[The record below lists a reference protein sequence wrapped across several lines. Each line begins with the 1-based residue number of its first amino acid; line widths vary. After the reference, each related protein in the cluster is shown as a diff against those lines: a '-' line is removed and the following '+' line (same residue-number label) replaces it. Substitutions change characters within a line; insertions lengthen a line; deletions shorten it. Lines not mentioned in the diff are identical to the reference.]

1 MSAPN
6 VASRVN
12 VGDMLT
18 RTASRTPAALAIV
31 DGSTRLDYARFNARV
46 NQLAHGLQARGYAR
60 GDALAIT
67 SANRAEFLIT
77 YYACAKLGVIVVPT
91 NLGWGERET
100 TYALTHSG
108 ARGVVVESH
117 RTDLIA
123 GAGLA
128 DIFVLGEP
136 SFDSVWHGGDE
147 TEPVARVE
155 DRDPLQYLY
164 TSGTTSMPKGVVTS
178 HLAVYIQSLG
188 GAIDKQLRRG
198 ERMACV
204 MPLFH
209 VAQLNTFCT
218 MLVAT
223 GAASVLMPGFD
234 ADAWL
239 DTVERERITLAF
251 LLPMMLR
258 ELLGRRDIRS
268 RDLSSLR
275 LMVYAM
281 APMPQHELE
290 LAMDVF
296 GCEFALS
303 FGQTEMSPETML
315 HLPEHQLSHTGAV
328 GTAGTNV
335 QVGIMG
341 DAGEL
346 LGPGQVG
353 EIVYRSPQ
361 VLTGYLKDERA
372 TVEAFRDGW
381 FHSGD
386 LGRMDEDHVVTFVDR
401 LKDVI
406 KSGGE
411 NVASIEI
418 EKACFAADPEI
429 ADVAVIGLPH
439 EHWVEAV
446 TAVVVAKDG
455 RKIDV
460 EQLDTTLRREL
471 SAYKAPKAIVV
482 VPEMPR
488 TSTGKIQKAVLRDRF
503 SDLYGSS

>member
-6 VASRVN
+6 VAVRVN

-18 RTASRTPAALAIV
+18 RTASRTPDAPAVV
-31 DGSTRLDYARFNARV
+31 DGELRLSYAELNRWV
-46 NQLAHGLQARGYAR
+46 NRLAHGLQSRGYAR
-60 GDALAIT
+60 GDALAIA
-67 SANRAEFLIT
+67 SANRAEFIVT
-77 YYACAKLGVIVVPT
+77 YFACAKLGVVAVPT
-91 NLGWGERET
+91 NLGWTEAET
-100 TYALTHSG
+100 AYALSHSG
-108 ARGVVVESH
+108 ARGVVVEPE
-117 RTDLIA
+117 RLDLIRA
-123 GAGLA
+123 APPP
-128 DIFVLGEP
+128 DVFVLDQP
-136 SFDSVWHGGDE
+136 SFADLWADGDPG
-147 TEPVARVE
+147 EPVAHVE

-164 TSGTTSMPKGVVTS
+164 TSGTTSAPKGVVTS
-178 HLAVYIQSLG
+178 HLAVYIESLG

-209 VAQLNTFCT
+209 VAQLNTFGT

-223 GAASVLMPGFD
+223 GATSVLMRGFD
-234 ADAWL
+234 ADRWL

-251 LLPMMLR
+251 LLPMMIR
-258 ELLGRRDIRS
+258 ELLERPDIS
-268 RDLSSLR
+268 ARDLSSLR

-290 LAMDVF
+290 RAIDVF

-315 HLPEHQLSHTGAV
+315 HLPEHQLSHSGAV
-328 GTAGTNV
+328 GSAGTNV
-335 QVGIMG
+335 QVAIVDDTG
-341 DAGEL
+341 AP
-346 LGPGQVG
+346 LGPGEVG

-361 VLTGYLKDERA
+361 ALTGYLKDRA
-372 TVEAFRDGW
+372 ATDAAFRGGW

-386 LGRMDEDHVVTFVDR
+386 LGRMDEDRVVYFVDR

-406 KSGGE
+406 KTGGE

-418 EKACFAADPEI
+418 EQACFAADPDI

-439 EHWVEAV
+439 ERWVEAV
-446 TAVVVAKDG
+446 TAVVVAKGD
-455 RKIDV
+455 REIDV
-460 EQLDTTLRREL
+460 DRLQAALRDRL
-471 SAYKAPKAIVV
+471 GPFKTPKAIVS

-503 SDLYGSS
+503 IDLYAA

>member
-1 MSAPN
+1 MAAPN

-18 RTASRTPAALAIV
+18 RTASRSPGVLAIV
-31 DGSTRLDYARFNARV
+31 DGDLRLTFADFNAQV
-46 NQLAHGLQARGYAR
+46 NRLAHGLQARGYAR

-91 NLGWGERET
+91 NLGWSPTET
-100 TYALTHSG
+100 AYALTHSG
-108 ARGVVVESH
+108 ARGVVVE
-117 RTDLIA
+117 RELI
-123 GAGLA
+123 GLLSA
-128 DIFVLGEP
+128 APSSEVFVLGEP
-136 SFDSVWHGGDE
+136 SFNELSSGGE
-147 TEPVARVE
+147 SREPVTHVE
-155 DRDPLQYLY
+155 DRDALQYLY
-164 TSGTTSMPKGVVTS
+164 TSGTTSAPKGVVTS
-178 HLAVYIQSLG
+178 HLAAYIESLG

-223 GAASVLMPGFD
+223 GATSVLMRGFD

-251 LLPMMLR
+251 LLPMMIR
-258 ELLGRRDIRS
+258 ELIGRPDIRS

-290 LAMDVF
+290 QALEVF

-303 FGQTEMSPETML
+303 FGMTELSPETML
-315 HLPEHQLSHTGAV
+315 HLPERQLSHIGAV
-328 GTAGTNV
+328 GTAATNV

-341 DAGEL
+341 EAGEV
-346 LGPGQVG
+346 LGPGEVG

-361 VLTGYLKDERA
+361 VMTGYLKDESA
-372 TVEAFRDGW
+372 NLAAFRDGW

-386 LGRMDEDHVVTFVDR
+386 LGRMDGDRVVYFVDR

-406 KSGGE
+406 KTGGE

-418 EKACFAADPEI
+418 EKACFDADPGI

-439 EHWVEAV
+439 ERWVEAV
-446 TAVVVAKDG
+446 TAIVVPKDG
-455 RKIDV
+455 HEIDID
-460 EQLDTTLRREL
+460 QLQARLRERL
-471 SAYKAPKAIVV
+471 GGFKTPKAIVTV
-482 VPEMPR
+482 GELPR
-488 TSTGKIQKAVLRDRF
+488 TATGKIQKAALRHRF
-503 SDLYGSS
+503 VDLYTP